1 MICYG
6 EYRGKREL
14 KLFLR
19 YVKARIEEYNRE
31 ETYRFFVTE
40 SLRFAPQGKVINKS
54 YFELLKPQKIETR
67 SGKEVSEKVAEKLG
81 TKIDWGR

>member
-1 MICYG
+1 M
-6 EYRGKREL
+6 
-14 KLFLR
+14 
-19 YVKARIEEYNRE
+19 KARAEQISRE

-54 YFELLKPQKIETR
+54 YFELLKPQKAETMT
-67 SGKEVSEKVAEKLG
+67 GKEVSEKVAEKLG